1 MDLKRCMDI
10 IETDKKVLE
19 LCKAWFEEV
28 AERCDK
34 LTSGNVSHNGRA
46 IHGFALSC
54 AEFVELHLKS

>member
-28 AERCDK
+28 AERCDR

-54 AEFVELHLKS
+54 AEFI